1 MTQTIGIIGAGQL
14 GRYLCEA
21 AGPLGLRTLVMT
33 DDPEPPAGAF
43 ADGIVAGALDD
54 VAAARALVAASD
66 VVTFEIESV
75 GVAVLEY
82 LADAAARGAV
92 TVRPHAGI
100 LLTLR
105 NKALQKAWLV
115 EQGLPTAPFRPY
127 PDTAALRAALA
138 AGAHPYPFVQKTQV
152 GGYDGRGVHI
162 VRAEEDLQR
171 LLPGP
176 CLVEAFVPHVAEL
189 GVVVARGADGSV
201 VCYDPVRMRFEPSQ
215 HILDA
220 ALVPAGL
227 SEALMRAAIELAERT
242 VTALDGV
249 GVFALELFQTADDR
263 LLVNEISPRVHNS
276 GHLTLESCATSQ
288 FAQHLRAVAGL
299 PLGPVVLRGPTVMR
313 NLLWRGPT
321 AEAPT
326 VPARVPGS
334 AAHVYW
340 YDKAEGRTWR
350 KMGHL
355 TAMGASLA
363 EAEQDAER
371 GCAAVRELTGGA
383 CW

>member
-21 AGPLGLRTLVMT
+21 AGPLGLRTRVMT

-43 ADGIVAGALDD
+43 ADSIIRGALDD
-54 VAAARALVAASD
+54 VVAARELVAASD

-92 TVRPHAGI
+92 VVRPHAGI

-127 PDTAALRAALA
+127 PDTASLRAALA
-138 AGAHPYPFVQKTQV
+138 VGAHPYPFVQKTQV

-162 VRAEEDLQR
+162 VRGEQDLPG

-189 GVVVARGADGSV
+189 GVVVARGADGAV
-201 VCYDPVRMRFEPSQ
+201 KCYDPVRMRFESSQ

-227 SEALMRAAIELAERT
+227 SDRLTRAAIDLATRT
-242 VTALDGV
+242 VAAFDGV
-249 GVFALELFQTADDR
+249 GVFALELFQTAEDR
-263 LLVNEISPRVHNS
+263 LLLNEISPRVHNS
-276 GHLTLESCATSQ
+276 GHLTLESCETSQ

-299 PLGPVVLRGPTVMR
+299 PLGPVTLRGPTVMR

-321 AEAPT
+321 AAAPS
-326 VPARVPGS
+326 VPATVPGS
-334 AAHVYW
+334 AARVYW

-355 TAMGASLA
+355 TSTGATLA
-363 EAEQDAER
+363 AAEQDAER
-371 GCAAVRELTGGA
+371 GCAAVRD
-383 CW
+383 